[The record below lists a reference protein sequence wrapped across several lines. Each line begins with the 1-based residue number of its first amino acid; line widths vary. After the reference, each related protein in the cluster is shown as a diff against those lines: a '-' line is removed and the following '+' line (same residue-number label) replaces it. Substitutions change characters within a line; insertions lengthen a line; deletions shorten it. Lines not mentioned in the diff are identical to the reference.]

1 MVPFCDPQ
9 QDVGFHGGFSPGFQ
23 QKAGFGSSHSSVFLL
38 QLIVPQREEEQGS
51 LHSDFSRSGDETK
64 FNSLALW
71 FALQNE
77 SQNSA
82 NPV

>member
-38 QLIVPQREEEQGS
+38 QLIVPRGRKNKAASTVIFLVRAMKPS
-51 LHSDFSRSGDETK
+51 LP
-64 FNSLALW
+64 A
-71 FALQNE
+71 
-77 SQNSA
+77 
-82 NPV
+82 